1 MAEIT
6 NANDVRLVVRAVGVD
21 DGIGLTD
28 RARIVVD
35 DFNFTIEEENE
46 ALSGVGNHTPVGV
59 TRGDVEYTYSFTVQG
74 EDGDLLQ
81 TIATSNGRSRE
92 IEFVATGRTFVVKM
106 ASGYLTSL
114 SYDGNSGEAVEWA
127 VDGLAVTADL
137 RPLDE

>member
-6 NANDVRLVVRAVGVD
+6 NANDVRLVVRAVG
-21 DGIGLTD
+21 GGSNIGLTD

-35 DFNFTIEEENE
+35 DFNFTIDEENE

-59 TRGDVEYTYSFTVQG
+59 TRGDVEYGYSFTIQG
-74 EDGDLLQ
+74 EDGDLLE

-106 ASGYLTSL
+106 ASGYLTSM
-114 SYDGNSGEAVEWA
+114 SYDGSSGEAVEWSIE
-127 VDGLAVTADL
+127 GIAVTADL
-137 RPLDE
+137 HRND